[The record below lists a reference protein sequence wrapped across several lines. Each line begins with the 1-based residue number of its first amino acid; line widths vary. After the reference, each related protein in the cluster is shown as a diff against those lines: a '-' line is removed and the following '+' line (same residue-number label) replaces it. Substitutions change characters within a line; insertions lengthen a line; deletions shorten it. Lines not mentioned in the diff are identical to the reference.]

1 MRKKS
6 SFGLIIICVAIC
18 VQLFFGCSSIE
29 ATKINLSDIP
39 TFSNSPYIE
48 INNNQ
53 PYFTDEDYTTEA
65 FEKYSRLDSLGRCG
79 IAYACIGTD
88 IMPTK
93 ERGYI
98 GSVKPTGWQIS
109 KYEFI
114 DGKYLYNRCH
124 LIGYQLTG
132 ENANECN
139 LITGTRYMNVEGM
152 LPFENLVADYIKETD
167 NHVLYRVT
175 PVFEGDNLVAKG
187 VLIEGKSIEDNGDGI
202 CFNVFCYNNQ
212 PNVTINYADG
222 TNSLDD
228 NPIDTKTAT
237 KSITGSKYSSNKGS
251 TEIKNCRYILNT
263 NSKKIHLESCQ
274 YANSISK
281 ENKKIYTGNVND
293 LLDMGY
299 VFCKACGE

>member
-1 MRKKS
+1 MRKKCS
-6 SFGLIIICVAIC
+6 LAVILICIALC
-18 VQLFFGCSSIE
+18 VQLFSSCSNIE
-29 ATKINLSDIP
+29 APKIDLSNIP
-39 TFSNSPYIE
+39 EFSNSPYVE

-53 PYFTDEDYTTEA
+53 PYFTDEDYTTKV

-79 IAYACIGTD
+79 VTYACIGTD

-93 ERGYI
+93 ERSYI

-109 KYEFI
+109 KYDFI

-124 LIGYQLTG
+124 LIGYQLTA
-132 ENANECN
+132 ENANERN

-152 LPFENLVADYIKETD
+152 LPFENLVADYIKETN

-187 VLIEGKSIEDNGDGI
+187 VLIEGKSVEDKGDGI

-222 TNSLDD
+222 SNSLDG
-228 NPIDTKTAT
+228 NPIETKA
-237 KSITGSKYSSNKGS
+237 KSTGSSKYSSNKSSATG
-251 TEIKNCRYILNT
+251 KNDRYILNT
-263 NSKKIHLESCQ
+263 SSKKIHLESCQ
-274 YANSISK
+274 YANTISK
-281 ENKKIYTGNVND
+281 ENKKSFTGNVNE
-293 LLDMGY
+293 LLDKGY